1 MLVFEERGKPEYLE
15 KNLSKQS
22 REQTNSAHMTPS
34 PGNEPRQALSSLRQP
49 FFPALNRVAR
59 MPAVVN
65 ELLRLESK
73 NSHLIHR
80 NCIEMTHSNFN
91 KVRSKIGFK
100 LPPSFFID

>member
-34 PGNEPRQALSSLRQP
+34 PGIEPWRALSPLRQP
-49 FFPALNRVAR
+49 CFPALNRMAR

-73 NSHLIHR
+73 HNHLIHR
-80 NCIEMTHSNFN
+80 NCIEMTHSNSN
-91 KVRSKIGFK
+91 NVRSKIGLK
-100 LPPSFFID
+100 LSPSFFID